1 MANRDS
7 FVCMTPISQN
17 TSQAIPTAHV
27 QSFGKRLH
35 LPAKVNDLSAY
46 SLSHPLSTE
55 CWAGSQRH
63 ADYRETD
70 PISPTLDISL
80 ENLNQLILEL
90 DPTFEPICGPSAIS
104 GSPDSSPSTATD
116 TSPEEDSP
124 HPVQDKWCFSQTQ
137 HLSPSVA
144 APSSSVP
151 IPLPSGTSCSPN
163 SSLIFS
169 GSHPLSQPPQSSRSK
184 VPLSASWEVPSPSG
198 SLHLLSRCRGSGC
211 SLLSCSPKSDTSYV
225 LGSCHSLLS
234 DDADCPDCSTFDSTI
249 PYNDVISSR
258 PQSPRRSQPSFSEHK
273 LDKSAQILHTIPHRS
288 RGVICTSNPNSCSSS
303 VAGSVSDIPVVLI
316 NGAPETKDEATHPQ
330 NEHPVCILESQN
342 LEKISSDGSTPSPHV
357 LLQRNQP
364 SIKSVMDKSQFWFR
378 PHITREEA
386 DFLLQDQKPGSF
398 VVRNSTSFKGSF
410 GLALKVDENYS
421 NLQSTCQLGD
431 SIQTT
436 TLVRHYLIE
445 SSAKG
450 VRLKGSTEEPYFG
463 SLSALVY
470 QHVVTAY
477 ALPCRLRIPTHDF
490 RTREN
495 SSKDKSGKGSSK
507 QFACNFLYLRT
518 VGTEMLTGPCALQKA
533 VSAIFQQENI
543 PTPTI
548 VNLMVS
554 PKGITLTDIQRKV
567 FFRQYYPGH
576 LLSYCGE
583 DPDNRSWPKDC
594 KSAIIFGFVSKG
606 NESNAENMCHIFAP
620 CDTLQSSNS
629 AVELIRGIITSDI
642 KQFHSNMI

>member
-7 FVCMTPISQN
+7 FACMTPISQH

-27 QSFGKRLH
+27 QSFRQRLH
-35 LPAKVNDLSAY
+35 LPAKNNDLSAY
-46 SLSHPLSTE
+46 PLSHALSTE
-55 CWAGSQRH
+55 PWARSQRQT
-63 ADYRETD
+63 DCRETD

-90 DPTFEPICGPSAIS
+90 DPTFEPICGPSAIR
-104 GSPDSSPSTATD
+104 GSPDSSPCTAID
-116 TSPEEDSP
+116 TSPEEDL
-124 HPVQDKWCFSQTQ
+124 PVQDKWCSSQTQ
-137 HLSPSVA
+137 NISPSVSA
-144 APSSSVP
+144 HSSSVP
-151 IPLPSGTSCSPN
+151 IPLSSGTSCSPN

-169 GSHPLSQPPQSSRSK
+169 GSHPLSQHLLSSRSK
-184 VPLSASWEVPSPSG
+184 VPLSASWEASSPSG
-198 SLHLLSRCRGSGC
+198 SLHLLSRCRGSGS
-211 SLLSCSPKSDTSYV
+211 SLLSCSPKSDTSYI

-234 DDADCPDCSTFDSTI
+234 DDADFPDCSTFDSPI
-249 PYNDVISSR
+249 LYNDVISSC
-258 PQSPRRSQPSFSEHK
+258 PQSPRRTKPSFSEHK
-273 LDKSAQILHTIPHRS
+273 LDKSAQILHTTPHHSHR
-288 RGVICTSNPNSCSSS
+288 VICTSNPNSCSSS

-316 NGAPETKDEATHPQ
+316 NGAPETKDEARHPQ
-330 NEHPVCILESQN
+330 KEHPVCILESQN
-342 LEKISSDGSTPSPHV
+342 LEKISSDGSTLSPHV
-357 LLQRNQP
+357 QLQRNQP

-386 DFLLQDQKPGSF
+386 DFLLQDQEPGSF
-398 VVRNSTSFKGSF
+398 VIRNSTSFQGSF
-410 GLALKVDENYS
+410 GLALKVHEKYS

-431 SIQTT
+431 GIHSTS
-436 TLVRHYLIE
+436 LVRHYLIE

-450 VRLKGSTEEPYFG
+450 VCIKGSTEEPYFG
-463 SLSALVY
+463 SLSVLIY
-470 QHVVTAY
+470 QHVITPY
-477 ALPCRLRIPTHDF
+477 ALPCRLRIPTQDF

-495 SSKDKSGKGSSK
+495 NNSKEKSGTGSSK
-507 QFACNFLYLRT
+507 QSAYNFLYLRT

-583 DPDNRSWPKDC
+583 DPDNRTWPKDC
-594 KSAIIFGFVSKG
+594 KSAIMFGFVSKG

-620 CDTLQSSNS
+620 CDPLQSSSS
-629 AVELIRGIITSDI
+629 AVELIRGIITSGI
-642 KQFHSNMI
+642 K